1 MVNFQI
7 AHINEQ
13 GVNVVVVF
21 VDAEVGHKSPT
32 EQNAIAAALQ
42 LCARSANLAGNVA
55 MVWPGG
61 FWAPLN
67 QHAFFQSPGGSYQA
81 LQFRINKTLSCRQT

>member
-1 MVNFQI
+1 MPTFEI

-21 VDAEVGHKSPT
+21 VDQSVAHKSPQ
-32 EQNAIAAALQ
+32 EQNAIAATFQRCAL
-42 LCARSANLAGNVA
+42 SANLAGNVA

-61 FWAPLN
+61 FWAPKK
-67 QHAFFQSPGGSYQA
+67 QHAFFASAGGSFQA
-81 LQFRINKTLSCRQT
+81 LSLRINGRLTCSA

>member
-1 MVNFQI
+1 MTSFKI
-7 AHINEQ
+7 AHINER

-21 VDAEVGHKSPT
+21 VDPAVAHKST
-32 EQNAIAAALQ
+32 EEQNAIATSLQ
-42 LCARSANLAGNVA
+42 LCAQSADLAGNIA

-67 QHAFFQSPGGSYQA
+67 QHAFFKSPGGSYAQ
-81 LQFRINKTLSCRQT
+81 LQLRINKTLSCG